1 MSDERFD
8 RVIDEVARQMTEGE
22 LPGDFRGRMIARLGD
37 RPRRMWTIWTLAP
50 IAAAAL
56 VIIAIFIARPSKER
70 DVAPTRVN
78 QTVQVPPSPQSGF
91 GATGPPSPQSGFGA
105 TSKPG
110 AAYEGLHETGRK
122 NVRRPGPSGLVAA
135 SDLDALAPPRL
146 EVAPLDVEALS
157 TASIAV
163 TQLDAIAPIAVE
175 PLPANDQRP

>member
-22 LPGDFRGRMIARLGD
+22 LPGDFRARVIARLDSGD
-37 RPRRMWTIWTLAP
+37 RPRRLWPAAWVLSP
-50 IAAAAL
+50 IAVAAV
-56 VIIAIFIARPSKER
+56 VIVAIFVARGVQDR
-70 DVAPTRVN
+70 DVAPTRAN

-91 GATGPPSPQSGFGA
+91 RG
-105 TSKPG
+105 TSTPDT
-110 AAYEGLHETGRK
+110 AHEGLHDTGRK
-122 NVRRPGPSGLVAA
+122 SVRRPGPSGLVAT

-163 TQLDAIAPIAVE
+163 PQLDAIAPIAVE